1 MVKITPDVGLERD
14 GLPAYMSEL
23 GAVFRLVFGADLTLE
38 SETPQGQFIG
48 EVSLWASQ
56 FEEAVIHVANGT
68 GRDYASGYQLDYL
81 NGLLVL
87 DRIEASKSTAVVTL
101 TGQSGTM
108 VASGALVRSES
119 GDLWSLVSDVS
130 IGVSGAQ
137 DGVVQAR
144 ETGPVEAAAEA
155 INEIVSLQTGWDEVE
170 NAAAAVPGLNR
181 EPDVVY
187 RIRTGQLTALRSTDS
202 VEAVRAGAVEPGCCG

>member
-23 GAVFRLVFGADLTLE
+23 GAVFRLVFGAGLTLE

-101 TGQSGTM
+101 SFVFWIT
-108 VASGALVRSES
+108 
-119 GDLWSLVSDVS
+119 
-130 IGVSGAQ
+130 
-137 DGVVQAR
+137 
-144 ETGPVEAAAEA
+144 AA
-155 INEIVSLQTGWDEVE
+155 
-170 NAAAAVPGLNR
+170 
-181 EPDVVY
+181 
-187 RIRTGQLTALRSTDS
+187 
-202 VEAVRAGAVEPGCCG
+202 